1 MQIYRY
7 SDSLLAVSFLTTGY
21 KNNRIKELKDINV
34 KVTLFVQGDDESTY
48 LFKEV
53 DLDKVAEI
61 VKARKRRLLTEE
73 QKEVLRNRLLKL
85 HEKDVL

>member
-61 VKARKRRLLTEE
+61 VKARKRVLTEE
-73 QKEVLRNRLLKL
+73 QKRSIKE
-85 HEKDVL
+85 